1 MSQKLL
7 AAKIYSINN
16 TFILAVELNIGESVN
31 HTPGAAKAISYEV
44 ILSPRVQNARQ
55 PQLTPKKEG
64 ILTRQDIDEKI
75 AAAEKRRKVRTK
87 LNSSICSKLSS

>member
-1 MSQKLL
+1 MLTRYTRAKSCSQQKYTRIT
-7 AAKIYSINN
+7 IY

-87 LNSSICSKLSS
+87 LD

>member
-1 MSQKLL
+1 MLTTYTRAKSCSQQKYTQIT
-7 AAKIYSINN
+7 IY

-87 LNSSICSKLSS
+87 LD

>member
-1 MSQKLL
+1 MLTRYTRAKSCSQQKYTQIT
-7 AAKIYSINN
+7 IY

-87 LNSSICSKLSS
+87 LD